1 MKTINE
7 YLTSVNESISSPV
20 DSAKRYLYGVAAN
33 FDFDYEKTKAEI
45 DARFDNDKIIDYLD
59 RFGYTNA
66 QASKFIDTL
75 RKLYDD
81 KSAFDKTI
89 NKINSEKK
97 SAEDALNAKKM
108 KKTDAVKEFLKEIM
122 DNGIKIIIDKYGDTK
137 TYTVNVNDDG
147 DIVLK

>member
-1 MKTINE
+1 MKNINE
-7 YLTSVNESISSPV
+7 YLTNVNESISSPV
-20 DSAKRYLYGVAAN
+20 DSAKRYLYNVAKD

-45 DARFDNDKIIDYLD
+45 DAEFDDDKIINYLD
-59 RFGYTNA
+59 RLRFTNSQSA
-66 QASKFIDTL
+66 KFIDTL

-81 KSAFDKTI
+81 KSAFEKTI
-89 NKINSEKK
+89 NKINAEKK

-122 DNGIKIIIDKYGDTK
+122 DNDIKIIIDKYGDTK
-137 TYTVNVNDDG
+137 TYKVNVNDDG